1 MGDCQWHGER
11 GQLILIAGLI
21 LGILLVSLALIL
33 NSAIFTENLATRSG
47 VQTTDATAIRASTTA
62 ATTGAMRLANYGT
75 PEAPY
80 ADRKAAVEANLSA
93 WQELQTTHHAVDG
106 GIATGQPTS
115 MTEGVRVSQQSADE
129 LDPADPDVIY
139 ELNPLGLTGQ
149 NWLVAKSVKTRHFS
163 VNLSRSS
170 LSDTDLSLLDL
181 LDPED
186 AFSIHIEDADGHEWR
201 VLVYRSTADLDQ
213 VNVTVAADTGGGW
226 NRIGTCSQTT
236 PELRVNVTDGTIIGS
251 AGEQA
256 CPALLFTEDVDPP
269 YDVYYVNGDDVIGTY
284 GFIANES
291 ETTFRDEVEAENQ
304 GLLDAL
310 GGILVGGTLI
320 TDILE
325 THIYYDDPAA
335 GDPYTTTA
343 VYDTEVDVSLRTERL
358 TYKGAVLVAPG
369 EPDYET

>member
-1 MGDCQWHGER
+1 M
-11 GQLILIAGLI
+11 
-21 LGILLVSLALIL
+21 
-33 NSAIFTENLATRSG
+33 
-47 VQTTDATAIRASTTA
+47 
-62 ATTGAMRLANYGT
+62 
-75 PEAPY
+75 
-80 ADRKAAVEANLSA
+80 
-93 WQELQTTHHAVDG
+93 
-106 GIATGQPTS
+106 
-115 MTEGVRVSQQSADE
+115 
-129 LDPADPDVIY
+129 
-139 ELNPLGLTGQ
+139 
-149 NWLVAKSVKTRHFS
+149 
-163 VNLSRSS
+163 NLSRSS
-170 LSDTDLSLLDL
+170 LSDTDLGLLDL

-186 AFSIHIEDADGHEWR
+186 AFSIHVDDADGHEWR
-201 VLVYRSTADLDQ
+201 VFVYRSTADLDR
-213 VNVTVAADTGGGW
+213 VNVTVAANTGGGW
-226 NRIGTCSQTT
+226 NHIGTCSQTT

-269 YDVYYVNGDDVIGTY
+269 YDVYYVSGDDVIGTY

-291 ETTFRDEVEAENQ
+291 ETTFGDEVEAENQ

-310 GGILVGGTLI
+310 GGILVGGTLL

-358 TYKGAVLVAPG
+358 TYKGTVVVAPG